1 MIRKL
6 FLIFNKK
13 QKRQLLLIGVLLF
26 IGILFEMLGLGI
38 LIPALTI
45 ILNPNLIKENTS
57 FEYILNFLGNPSSNL
72 IVFYS
77 LGILVFVYTCKV
89 IYLSFLSFK
98 QSSFSSKL
106 VAEISFSLF
115 KCYLLQPY
123 KFHLNKNS
131 SDLINN
137 IQTEASQFTSISQA
151 FIFIVL
157 EITIIIGSFTIL
169 VIANPLGAITV
180 CFLLLFSSYL
190 FNKLTKNKILN
201 LGVLRQD
208 LGIDLNKNLIQGLN
222 AVKDIKIFG
231 VESFFLEKFKKP
243 TFSRAQALSKLTTL
257 QQFPRLYLE
266 FIAVISLVM
275 LIGINVFQQ
284 KPLDSLLPTIGVFIA
299 ASFRM
304 LPSVNRI
311 LSSMQGIKSAK
322 PVIDL
327 LYEEFKLIKNQELH
341 ENFKSNVFF
350 KNNIEL
356 RNIGMIY
363 ENNEVPA
370 LNKINIKICK
380 GETIG
385 IFGKSGSG
393 KSTLV
398 DIMLGLLKPTSGL
411 VLVDNCNISNN
422 KHQWQNLIGYVPQTI
437 FLLDD
442 SIKNNIAFGIPNNKI
457 SHDALNKAIDD
468 AQIRELINELP
479 NGLDTVVGERGVRL
493 SGGQRQRI
501 GIARALYKNPEILVL
516 DEGTSAL
523 DYTTENNIMKSINA
537 FKHNKT
543 IIIIAHRLSTLENCD
558 SLYEINKG
566 NLIKH

>member
-1 MIRKL
+1 M
-6 FLIFNKK
+6 
-13 QKRQLLLIGVLLF
+13 
-26 IGILFEMLGLGI
+26 
-38 LIPALTI
+38 
-45 ILNPNLIKENTS
+45 
-57 FEYILNFLGNPSSNL
+57 
-72 IVFYS
+72 
-77 LGILVFVYTCKV
+77 
-89 IYLSFLSFK
+89 
-98 QSSFSSKL
+98 
-106 VAEISFSLF
+106 
-115 KCYLLQPY
+115 
-123 KFHLNKNS
+123 
-131 SDLINN
+131 
-137 IQTEASQFTSISQA
+137 
-151 FIFIVL
+151 
-157 EITIIIGSFTIL
+157 
-169 VIANPLGAITV
+169 
-180 CFLLLFSSYL
+180 
-190 FNKLTKNKILN
+190 KILN
-201 LGVLRQD
+201 QM
-208 LGIDLNKNLIQGLN
+208 
-222 AVKDIKIFG
+222 F
-231 VESFFLEKFKKP
+231 
-243 TFSRAQALSKLTTL
+243 
-257 QQFPRLYLE
+257 
-266 FIAVISLVM
+266 
-275 LIGINVFQQ
+275 
-284 KPLDSLLPTIGVFIA
+284 
-299 ASFRM
+299 
-304 LPSVNRI
+304 
-311 LSSMQGIKSAK
+311 
-322 PVIDL
+322 
-327 LYEEFKLIKNQELH
+327 
-341 ENFKSNVFF
+341 FF